1 MEMGSEIWEQFK
13 DEKRTMILASDM
25 FRRSAFETLQ
35 QRLEDIQARDRR

>member
-13 DEKRTMILASDM
+13 DEKQTMILASDM
-25 FRRSAFETLQ
+25 FRMSAFETLQ